1 MPDRET
7 IENRRLQRELRAKR
21 ARAREARRRRNIRVF
36 FLCTIFSIV
45 VIISSIVV
53 IAHSI
58 SDKKEHRDKGIK
70 AFNESS
76 YEEALKEFSISINTE
91 QWFSSKMD
99 YDTELYIAACYMRQ
113 GEYAEASKQYKKLTD
128 EYSSSKTS
136 LDRDTIMGMMF
147 LADALEQAN
156 TGDISDAT
164 ISQLK
169 KEYEAGNVSMSIF
182 LGTSYQQMGN
192 YEEMVNYYTIYA
204 DKFGINTY
212 IAYQL
217 SAYYLDI
224 GDTETATDYVNKGMN
239 AEDDLYLDMLQFNDI
254 IITEK
259 NHDYVGALNKA
270 RALTEAYPD
279 NETYKREYDFLD
291 SRVNIDTTPVH
302 TESDAD

>member
-76 YEEALKEFSISINTE
+76 YEEALKEFNISINTE

-192 YEEMVNYYTIYA
+192 YEEMVNYYTVYA

-270 RALTEAYPD
+270 RALTEAYTD
-279 NETYKREYDFLD
+279 NETYKREYYFLD

>member
-76 YEEALKEFSISINTE
+76 YEEALKEFNISINTE

-192 YEEMVNYYTIYA
+192 YEEMVNYYNVYA

-224 GDTETATDYVNKGMN
+224 GDIETATDYVNKGMN

>member
-7 IENRRLQRELRAKR
+7 IENIRLQRELRAKR

-36 FLCTIFSIV
+36 FLCTIFSII

-136 LDRDTIMGMMF
+136 FDRDTIMGMMF

-156 TGDISDAT
+156 KGDISDAT

-169 KEYEAGNVSMSIF
+169 KEYDAGNVSVSIF

-204 DKFGINTY
+204 DKYGINTY

-224 GDTETATDYVNKGMN
+224 GEIETATDYVNKGMN

>member
-7 IENRRLQRELRAKR
+7 IENRRIQRELRAKR

-36 FLCTIFSIV
+36 FLCTIFSII
-45 VIISSIVV
+45 VIISSIIV

-76 YEEALKEFSISINTE
+76 YEEALKEFNISINTE

-192 YEEMVNYYTIYA
+192 YEEMVNYYTVYA

-224 GDTETATDYVNKGMN
+224 GDIETATDYVSKGMN

>member
-36 FLCTIFSIV
+36 FLCTIFSII

-76 YEEALKEFSISINTE
+76 YEEALKEFNISINTE

-99 YDTELYIAACYMRQ
+99 YDSELYIAACYMRQ

-192 YEEMVNYYTIYA
+192 YEEMVNYYTVYA

-224 GDTETATDYVNKGMN
+224 GDIETATDYVNKGMN

>member
-36 FLCTIFSIV
+36 FLCTIFSII

-136 LDRDTIMGMMF
+136 FDRDTIMGMMF

-169 KEYEAGNVSMSIF
+169 KEYEAGNVSVSIF

-192 YEEMVNYYTIYA
+192 YDEMVNYYTVYA

>member
-7 IENRRLQRELRAKR
+7 IENRRIQRELRAKR

-36 FLCTIFSIV
+36 FLCTIFSII

-76 YEEALKEFSISINTE
+76 YEEALKEFNISINTE

-192 YEEMVNYYTIYA
+192 YEEMVNYYTVYA

-224 GDTETATDYVNKGMN
+224 GDIETATDYVSKGMN

>member
-21 ARAREARRRRNIRVF
+21 AKAREARRRRNIRVF
-36 FLCTIFSIV
+36 FLCTIFSII

-136 LDRDTIMGMMF
+136 FDRDTIMGMMF

-192 YEEMVNYYTIYA
+192 YEEMVNYYTVYA

-279 NETYKREYDFLD
+279 NETYKREYDFLE

>member
-76 YEEALKEFSISINTE
+76 YEEALKEFNISINTE

-182 LGTSYQQMGN
+182 LGTCYQQMGN
-192 YEEMVNYYTIYA
+192 YEEMVNYYTVYA

-224 GDTETATDYVNKGMN
+224 GDIETATDYVNKGMN

>member
-36 FLCTIFSIV
+36 FLCTIFSII

-76 YEEALKEFSISINTE
+76 YEEALKEFNISINTE

-192 YEEMVNYYTIYA
+192 YEEMVNYYTVYA

-224 GDTETATDYVNKGMN
+224 GDIETATDYVNKGMN
-239 AEDDLYLDMLQFNDI
+239 AEDDLYLDRPCDCTDNNVLWSYYSKKTRF
-254 IITEK
+254 EK
-259 NHDYVGALNKA
+259 
-270 RALTEAYPD
+270 
-279 NETYKREYDFLD
+279 
-291 SRVNIDTTPVH
+291 S
-302 TESDAD
+302 

>member
-36 FLCTIFSIV
+36 FLCTIFSII

-76 YEEALKEFSISINTE
+76 YEEALKEFNISINTE

-136 LDRDTIMGMMF
+136 LNRDTIMGMMF

-192 YEEMVNYYTIYA
+192 YEEMVNYYTVYA

-224 GDTETATDYVNKGMN
+224 GDIETATDYVNKGMN

>member
-36 FLCTIFSIV
+36 FLCTIFSII

-192 YEEMVNYYTIYA
+192 YEEMVNYYTVYA

>member
-36 FLCTIFSIV
+36 FLCTIFSII

-76 YEEALKEFSISINTE
+76 YEEALKEFNISINTE

-224 GDTETATDYVNKGMN
+224 GDIETATDYVNKGMN

>member
-76 YEEALKEFSISINTE
+76 YEEALKEFNISINTE

-192 YEEMVNYYTIYA
+192 YEEMVNYYTVYA

>member
-36 FLCTIFSIV
+36 FLCTIFSII

-136 LDRDTIMGMMF
+136 FDRDTIMGMMF

-192 YEEMVNYYTIYA
+192 YEEMVNYYTVYA

-224 GDTETATDYVNKGMN
+224 GDIETATDYVNKGMN

>member
-76 YEEALKEFSISINTE
+76 YEEALKEFNISINTE

-99 YDTELYIAACYMRQ
+99 YDTKLYIAACYMRQ

>member
-76 YEEALKEFSISINTE
+76 YEEALKEFNISINTE

-192 YEEMVNYYTIYA
+192 YEEMVNYYTVYA

-224 GDTETATDYVNKGMN
+224 GDIETATDYVNKGMN

>member
-1 MPDRET
+1 MPDREI

-36 FLCTIFSIV
+36 FLCTIFSII

-76 YEEALKEFSISINTE
+76 YEEALKEFNISINTE

-156 TGDISDAT
+156 TGDISEST

-192 YEEMVNYYTIYA
+192 YEEMVNYYTVYA

-224 GDTETATDYVNKGMN
+224 GDIETATDYVNKGMN

>member
-76 YEEALKEFSISINTE
+76 YEEALKEFNISINTE

-192 YEEMVNYYTIYA
+192 YEEMVNYYTVYA

-224 GDTETATDYVNKGMN
+224 GDNETATDYVNKGMN

>member
-36 FLCTIFSIV
+36 FLCTIFSII

-136 LDRDTIMGMMF
+136 FDRDTIMGMMF

-169 KEYEAGNVSMSIF
+169 KEYEAGNVSVSIF

-192 YEEMVNYYTIYA
+192 YDEMVNYYTVYA

-224 GDTETATDYVNKGMN
+224 GDTETAADYVNKGMN